1 MLTYLESE
9 IEQDDRAAYRP
20 FAARVARIQTLSPS
34 FRRVTFTGL
43 DLHWF
48 ATHAKDQRVKILF
61 PVDGVLSEL
70 GEDGDW
76 YGRWRA
82 LPAEQRSPFRTYT
95 VRSVRPL
102 EREVDIDF
110 VWHGLDEHSGPAAR
124 WLADA
129 AAGDPVVVVGPDVRS
144 VHSGIGM
151 DWRPG
156 AAREVLLAG
165 DETAAPAICGILE
178 ALPASVRAHVV
189 IQVPTAEDATPT
201 PASDR
206 ITVTWLARDT
216 DPRSLDDAVR
226 AWAADHRKS
235 YAPALTL
242 GAQELE
248 DIDVDVD
255 LLWDSPESGQG
266 DFYAWLAG
274 EASVIKGLR
283 RLLVSE
289 IGIDRSRVAFMG
301 YWRRGKSE
309 AQG

>member
-1 MLTYLESE
+1 MLTYVEPM

-20 FAARVARIQTLSPS
+20 FAVSVSRIQTLSPS
-34 FRRVTFTGL
+34 FRRVTFAGA

-61 PVDGVLSEL
+61 PVAGVLSEL
-70 GEDGDW
+70 GDDGDW

-82 LPAEQRSPFRTYT
+82 LPNDQRSPFRTYT
-95 VRSVRPL
+95 VRAVRPTDQQ
-102 EREVDIDF
+102 VDIDF
-110 VWHGLDEHSGPAAR
+110 VWHGLDEHSGPAAE

-129 AAGDPVVVVGPDVRS
+129 EVGDRVVVIGPDARS

-156 AAREVLLAG
+156 DAREVLLAG

-178 ALPASVRAHVV
+178 TLPASVRAHVF
-189 IQVPTAEDATPT
+189 IQVPTAQDAAPTPT
-201 PASDR
+201 GDL

-216 DPRSLDDAVR
+216 DPRSLNDVVR
-226 AWAADHRKS
+226 VWAADHRS
-235 YAPALTL
+235 SFAPALTL

-266 DFYAWLAG
+266 AFYAWLAG
-274 EASVIKGLR
+274 EAGIIKGLR
-283 RLLVSE
+283 RLLVSDL
-289 IGIDRSRVAFMG
+289 GIDRSRVAFMG
-301 YWRRGKSE
+301 YWRRGKAE